1 MRWASKI
8 KEPREH
14 PEEKQS
20 PARRKRQAGLRPH
33 TVTSDS
39 RSCRSVF
46 TKLSVPAIRCAVH
59 SLTAT
64 SRLRRGAEAGR
75 APRRRHLPG
84 RPRMPRACSAAS
96 ARSRPGPRSA
106 AHPRNS
112 GALVTAHCLLLA
124 LRLACRL
131 LSASSTASQH
141 TLRRLWLVPCTELL
155 SLETGPPAA
164 NVTPTGEAPLGPP
177 LLHSGFFTVSNSCLN
192 CQEHLKYF
200 TTFLSSNGLPLLVT
214 GFGKSRTILSIR
226 RRKT

>member
-8 KEPREH
+8 KELREH

-33 TVTSDS
+33 TVTSAS

-46 TKLSVPAIRCAVH
+46 TKLSVPGIRCAVH

-131 LSASSTASQH
+131 LSASFYNLTAHAPQALARPLHWTPFPRNRPSSGKCH
-141 TLRRLWLVPCTELL
+141 TDGRSPTRASSP
-155 SLETGPPAA
+155 SLG
-164 NVTPTGEAPLGPP
+164 
-177 LLHSGFFTVSNSCLN
+177 LLHRFQQLPELPRAPQIF
-192 CQEHLKYF
+192 YY
-200 TTFLSSNGLPLLVT
+200 LPLL
-214 GFGKSRTILSIR
+214 KRTSSLSDWFW
-226 RRKT
+226 